1 MAAKLLV
8 VQADVH
14 LDQAESVDVKKVPY
28 VQGDELPRSTTG
40 TGFLIHVRMGM
51 ILVLY

>member
-14 LDQAESVDVKKVPY
+14 LDLPESVDLKKVPCLGTMNF
-28 VQGDELPRSTTG
+28 QGAAN
-40 TGFLIHVRMGM
+40 V
-51 ILVLY
+51 